1 MIVAVCGL
9 HGGAGT
15 TTIAT
20 LLARAA
26 AAQQPGRVLLCDSA
40 PGAGDL
46 ALALGATSPY
56 NLTDVAR
63 LAASRQTP
71 AEVPWLDQADG
82 LRVMARAPARRAA
95 AQTDAVTQVLRDAG
109 AVHSLVVVDAGTL
122 RAEHATAALRAADVV
137 LWTLD
142 ATARLDRCATLIGG
156 PLATEARHARW
167 LLAASA
173 TGRDSDV
180 PVAARLT
187 ELVPT
192 AARLVLIPALGQR
205 AAVAPQRLLAG
216 TQLLSALR

>member
-20 LLARAA
+20 LLGRAA
-26 AAQQPGRVLLCDSA
+26 AIQQPGRVLLCDSA

-46 ALALGATSPY
+46 ALALGAASPY
-56 NLTDVAR
+56 NLADVAR
-63 LAASRQTP
+63 LAASGQAP
-71 AEVPWLDQADG
+71 AELPWLQQADG

-95 AQTDAVTQVLRDAG
+95 AATDSVIQVLRDAG
-109 AVHSLVVVDAGTL
+109 ATHSLVVVDAGTL
-122 RAEHATAALRAADVV
+122 TSDHAAAALRAADVV

-142 ATARLDRCATLIGG
+142 ATAQLNRCAALIGG
-156 PLATEARHARW
+156 PLATDARHARW

-180 PVAARLT
+180 PAAARLT
-187 ELVPT
+187 ELGPT
-192 AARLVLIPALGQR
+192 AARLVLVPTVGHCTAD
-205 AAVAPQRLLAG
+205 APESLLAG
-216 TQLLSALR
+216 SQLLSALL